1 MSRLEQLLNLA
12 KADPNDPLTH
22 YAVALEYFNQERWEE
37 ALEAFARSLAIDPD
51 YTAAYYHKARAE
63 IRAGKR
69 DVARETL
76 ATGMDCAR
84 RKGDAKTEREM
95 RELLETIG

>member
-22 YAVALEYFNQERWEE
+22 YAVALEYFNQERWSE
-37 ALEAFARSLAIDPD
+37 ALEAFERTLAIDPD
-51 YTAAYYHKARAE
+51 YAAAYYHKARAE
-63 IRAGKR
+63 VRAQQ
-69 DVARETL
+69 REAACKTL
-76 ATGMDCAR
+76 EAGMACAR

-95 RELLETIG
+95 RELLDTIR

>member
-1 MSRLEQLLNLA
+1 MSRLEQLLKLA

-22 YAVALEYFNQERWEE
+22 YAVALEYFNQQRWDES
-37 ALEAFARSLAIDPD
+37 LEAFDRTLAIDPA

-63 IRAGKR
+63 IRAQR
-69 DVARETL
+69 QEAARQTL
-76 ATGMDCAR
+76 QAGIECAR

-95 RELLETIG
+95 QELLDTIR